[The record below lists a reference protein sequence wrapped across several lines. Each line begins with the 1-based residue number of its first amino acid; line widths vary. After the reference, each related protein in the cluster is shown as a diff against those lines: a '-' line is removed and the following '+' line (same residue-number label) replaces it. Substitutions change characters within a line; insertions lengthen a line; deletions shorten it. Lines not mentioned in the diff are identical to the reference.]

1 MSWPESEPYLERS
14 TRAGRLS
21 NEVPLLRGLLI
32 AGAVLVSSWAV
43 LAVVASRLPRG
54 LLKDL
59 AGIGPLTT
67 SRLLGEPR

>member
-1 MSWPESEPYLERS
+1 
-14 TRAGRLS
+14 
-21 NEVPLLRGLLI
+21 LI

-43 LAVVASRLPRG
+43 LVVVASRLPRG